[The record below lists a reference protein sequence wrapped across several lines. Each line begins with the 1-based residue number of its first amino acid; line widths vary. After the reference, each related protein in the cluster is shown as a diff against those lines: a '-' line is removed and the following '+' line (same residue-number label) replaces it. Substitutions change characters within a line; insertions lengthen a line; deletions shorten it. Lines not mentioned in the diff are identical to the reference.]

1 MKSVQIVAPGH
12 ILGVWETVW
21 PMLNIAFINYEHI
34 DYDIEQLKVLLIKE
48 FQILFVVIEDKEG
61 NIEDNILGF
70 DMSHPIIQFFIYNN
84 MYIDRLDRSLVLKK
98 D

>member
-1 MKSVQIVAPGH
+1 LEEKNKFIGFFIVR
-12 ILGVWETVW
+12 ER
-21 PMLNIAFINYEHI
+21 
-34 DYDIEQLKVLLIKE
+34 LKISE
-48 FQILFVVIEDKEG
+48 EFVVIEDKEG